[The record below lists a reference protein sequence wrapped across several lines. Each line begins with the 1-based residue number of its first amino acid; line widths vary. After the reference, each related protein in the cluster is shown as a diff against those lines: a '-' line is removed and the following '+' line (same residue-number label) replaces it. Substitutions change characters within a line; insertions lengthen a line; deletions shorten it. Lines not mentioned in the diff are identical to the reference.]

1 VVYANNTITRCNKI
15 DIQLNAIEKRTDGHK
30 CGRFL
35 LVFIMPKVKNKKIS
49 NLTTWRSYM
58 ILAEKKDIWR
68 NFPSNK
74 YQNYNGT

>member
-1 VVYANNTITRCNKI
+1 MGTNVAV
-15 DIQLNAIEKRTDGHK
+15 
-30 CGRFL
+30 FL